1 MSHTDAS
8 HWQIHVLLWHKQGVP
23 VTTYAETKARR
34 DRPPMDAERIE
45 RLALHYVGRYATTR
59 AKLATYLARKIRERG
74 WVGGSQP
81 DLIALAE
88 RLAVL
93 GYIDDRAFATGRAR
107 SLTARGYGK
116 ARVRQVLYAAGI
128 DTDDAAPAHAIAED
142 GSWTAALRFAQKRR
156 IGPYAADACD
166 RRGREK
172 AIAAMIRAG
181 HGFEISRAIASAL
194 PGEIPNDIRR

>member
-23 VTTYAETKARR
+23 VTTYSRTRERR
-34 DRPPMDAERIE
+34 DRPPIDADRLE

-59 AKLATYLARKIRERG
+59 AKLATYLSRKIREQG
-74 WVGGSQP
+74 WEGDSQP
-81 DLIALAE
+81 DLSALAE
-88 RLAVL
+88 RLAML

-107 SLTARGYGK
+107 SLTARGFGK
-116 ARVRQVLYAAGI
+116 GRVRQVLRVAGI
-128 DTDDAAPAHAIAED
+128 EAEDAAPAHAIAED
-142 GSWTAALRFAQKRR
+142 ASWSAALRFAQKRR
-156 IGPYAADACD
+156 VGPYASGTSD

-181 HGFEISRAIASAL
+181 HGFEISRAIVSAL
-194 PGEIPNDIRR
+194 PGEIPDDVRR